1 MIPAR
6 FGERRLAIDVWMWMD
21 TLMSMMIAGA
31 RGDVPFFSREKR
43 PACVCIQI
51 PLASP
56 LAIII
61 PTHHHPS
68 SINKQAWTQLGK
80 YTL

>member
-21 TLMSMMIAGA
+21 TLMSMVIASA
-31 RGDVPFFSREKR
+31 RGDVNFFSPGEE
-43 PACVCIQI
+43 ACMCVYPDPSCF
-51 PLASP
+51 S